1 MHPVKIRV
9 KKRRTVLAFVLAL
22 GVGLPPPAQGHLLDF
37 TVASINPGVLIS
49 HAGGSP
55 SRPPPAGSTLN
66 VVDVSHIGDPGS
78 QSSPTIPPPKK
89 ILNFPSEP
97 WADSFSN
104 VCSAS
109 YAGMFGGVSPQ
120 GSITLQSLISCLNMP
135 EGTTRLSG
143 SLTTE
148 NVTEPA
154 PISEDRRFYVAGSH
168 FSGNKNDSLL
178 TYFGIYPQA
187 GNGNFDPDC
196 AASFGLFPGAFT
208 STMVPSGNILNHRA
222 PFSSTLLLLG
232 SGLMGL
238 VGLRY
243 RRRRG

>member
-1 MHPVKIRV
+1 MQQGKIRAHSR
-9 KKRRTVLAFVLAL
+9 KTVLALTLAL
-22 GVGLPPPAQGHLLDF
+22 GVGLPPPAQAYVVDF
-37 TVASINPGVLIS
+37 TVASIKPGVLIA
-49 HAGGSP
+49 HAGGYP
-55 SRPPPAGSTLN
+55 SRPPPAGSTLKA
-66 VVDVSHIGDPGS
+66 VDVSHKGDPGS
-78 QSSPTIPPPKK
+78 QSSPTIAPPDR

-104 VCSAS
+104 VCSAP
-109 YAGMFGGVSPQ
+109 YAGMFGSLSPQ
-120 GSITLQSLISCLNMP
+120 GFITPQGGIASLNMSG
-135 EGTTRLSG
+135 GTTLLRG

-178 TYFGIYPQA
+178 TYFGIYRQA

-208 STMVPSGNILNHRA
+208 STMVPSGNILNQRA

-232 SGLMGL
+232 SGLLGL